1 LKRKADAMESRN
13 NSKSATNK
21 VGEGNT
27 IVECCLEAQNLNKNF
42 QAKVFGKMIHYV
54 KVDKSRFSIGKTSAS
69 LIQGKFEESILD
81 AKELSRWSEM
91 LKSELNK
98 LRKLTDNDK
107 TLQLSDSITL
117 RDTISELLES
127 EGIIN
132 KSLLALNHC
141 NIHERQNLTEDCSK
155 PEMIRLVIEKKKQ
168 NVHRPKAHSM
178 PNNKQTPKKKIH
190 KIIITQLEDETQNMP
205 VSQTD
210 HLARPDL
217 NKQGRRRSSTISS
230 INIDAFRRKNIHCR
244 KYWGSKNVSDVD
256 SNSPQSEK
264 DFSPSKMVKGPTNA
278 TINVE
283 SLESQRNCDLVSANS
298 GDEHPEVESVQ
309 TIPENRVIH
318 HRTKRAKSMCASLL
332 TPSCGTESVT
342 TATSQ
347 SDESEESVENWW
359 TKQQK
364 FKLYQYKM
372 QRRKRDDSFLEQ
384 FRTKRCHSLDLSS
397 KNTRTGSHSEAETPV
412 KTLKKKVIIKE
423 PLSSYNATAGDS
435 PLRKRRMTPYVGNMS
450 CELQFSSKLSPQ
462 NKSNLSEPEKLLPTE

>member
-205 VSQTD
+205 VSETD

-230 INIDAFRRKNIHCR
+230 IDIDAFRRKNIHCR
-244 KYWGSKNVSDVD
+244 KYWGSKNGSDVEC
-256 SNSPQSEK
+256 NSSQSEK
-264 DFSPSKMVKGPTNA
+264 DFSPSKTVQRATNA
-278 TINVE
+278 TADVE
-283 SLESQRNCDLVSANS
+283 SVEPLQNCHLVSVYT
-298 GDEHPEVESVQ
+298 GDEHLKLENVQ
-309 TIPENRVIH
+309 TIPENSVIH
-318 HRTKRAKSMCASLL
+318 HRATRARSMCAALL
-332 TPSCGTESVT
+332 DPNGRTKSAM
-342 TATSQ
+342 TATCKSG
-347 SDESEESVENWW
+347 ESEESEQNW
-359 TKQQK
+359 
-364 FKLYQYKM
+364 
-372 QRRKRDDSFLEQ
+372 
-384 FRTKRCHSLDLSS
+384 
-397 KNTRTGSHSEAETPV
+397 
-412 KTLKKKVIIKE
+412 
-423 PLSSYNATAGDS
+423 
-435 PLRKRRMTPYVGNMS
+435 
-450 CELQFSSKLSPQ
+450 
-462 NKSNLSEPEKLLPTE
+462 

>member
-27 IVECCLEAQNLNKNF
+27 IVECCVEAQNLNKNF

-132 KSLLALNHC
+132 KSLLALNNH
-141 NIHERQNLTEDCSK
+141 NTHQRQNLTEGCSK
-155 PEMIRLVIEKKKQ
+155 PDMIGLVIEEEKPNKY
-168 NVHRPKAHSM
+168 RPKAYSI
-178 PNNKQTPKKKIH
+178 PNEKQKQKKKVP
-190 KIIITQLEDETQNMP
+190 KIIITQLEDKTQNMP
-205 VSQTD
+205 VSETNY
-210 HLARPDL
+210 LARPDL
-217 NKQGRRRSSTISS
+217 NTLGRRRSSTISS
-230 INIDAFRRKNIHCR
+230 IDIDAFRRKNIHCR
-244 KYWGSKNVSDVD
+244 KYWGSKNVSDVE
-256 SNSPQSEK
+256 SNSPQSER

-278 TINVE
+278 TVNVE
-283 SLESQRNCDLVSANS
+283 SLESQRNCDLVSAHS
-298 GDEHPEVESVQ
+298 GDEHPEVENVQ

-318 HRTKRAKSMCASLL
+318 HRTRAKSMCASLL
-332 TPSCGTESVT
+332 TPSCCTESVT
-342 TATSQ
+342 TATSH
-347 SDESEESVENWW
+347 SDESEESVENW
-359 TKQQK
+359 
-364 FKLYQYKM
+364 
-372 QRRKRDDSFLEQ
+372 
-384 FRTKRCHSLDLSS
+384 
-397 KNTRTGSHSEAETPV
+397 
-412 KTLKKKVIIKE
+412 
-423 PLSSYNATAGDS
+423 
-435 PLRKRRMTPYVGNMS
+435 
-450 CELQFSSKLSPQ
+450 
-462 NKSNLSEPEKLLPTE
+462 